1 MPQWGEGRPTKGAP
15 PTIMTESKTDE
26 TTAQQCD
33 SLDIDPEVVDIGDGL
48 KTAEGTSVVA
58 VVGVDAEKEQVK
70 VHSPS
75 GEQTVNRWVSMDL
88 FSIHSPNEDIQ
99 TDADREEWLNET
111 LPKKSRHIDS
121 NVYPLRYT
129 IDKDGN
135 VIAT

>member
-1 MPQWGEGRPTKGAP
+1 
-15 PTIMTESKTDE
+15 MTENTTDE

-33 SLDIDPEVVDIGDGL
+33 SLDIDPEAVDIGDGL
-48 KTAEGTSVVA
+48 KTAEGTSALA

-70 VHSPS
+70 VYSPS

-88 FSIHSPNEDIQ
+88 FSVHSPNEDIQ

-111 LPKKSRHIDS
+111 LPKKSRHIDG

-129 IDKDGN
+129 IDENGN

>member
-1 MPQWGEGRPTKGAP
+1 MSKN
-15 PTIMTESKTDE
+15 KTDE

-33 SLDIDPEVVDIGDGL
+33 SLDIDPEAVDIGDGL
-48 KTAEGTSVVA
+48 KTAEGTSAVA

-70 VHSPS
+70 VYSPS

-88 FSIHSPNEDIQ
+88 FSVHSPNEDIQ

-111 LPKKSRHIDS
+111 LPKKARHVDG

-129 IDKDGN
+129 IDEDGN

>member
-1 MPQWGEGRPTKGAP
+1 
-15 PTIMTESKTDE
+15 MTESKTDE